1 MEWVTS
7 DHHFGHSKIIEYC
20 NRPFHNVHEMDEEMI
35 ARWNAVVK
43 SGDTIYHL
51 GDFAFFKGGPDVLKD
66 ITRRLVGYKIL
77 VMGNHDRRKGIME
90 DGGFDEV
97 YEDQLV
103 LDRKDTKL
111 LMAHRRISPMP
122 TLNVSVELWNYYPIP
137 LPTVVDQPLHLCGH
151 SHNLWTVNT
160 MYMSETEQEI
170 AKDSIKI
177 WRRLESKSKGK
188 GMLNN
193 TWKDGRG

>member
-1 MEWVTS
+1 MEWVSS

-43 SGDTIYHL
+43 PEDTIYHL

-66 ITRRLVGYKIL
+66 ITRRLNGYKIM
-77 VMGNHDRRKGIME
+77 VMGNHDKRKGIME
-90 DGGFDEV
+90 EGGFDEV
-97 YEDQLV
+97 YEDKLV

-111 LMAHRRISPMP
+111 LMTHRRTSPMP

-151 SHNLWTVNT
+151 SHNLWTVT
-160 MYMSETEQEI
+160 EKYMTETEQEV

-177 WRRLESKSKGK
+177 WRRLESKSKEK